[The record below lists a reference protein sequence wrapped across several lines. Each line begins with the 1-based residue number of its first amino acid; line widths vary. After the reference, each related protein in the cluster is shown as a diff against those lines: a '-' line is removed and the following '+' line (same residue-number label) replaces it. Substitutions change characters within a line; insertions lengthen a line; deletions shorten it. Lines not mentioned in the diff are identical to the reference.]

1 MIGMGA
7 TKNEI
12 SRLRETGNH
21 PDRRAVSHLPVK
33 RTLDRLVA
41 WALCHAGSRRSGT
54 SADPGQDQAPA
65 RDAQRFSKDGYHRST
80 MRKRAGAD
88 YEIELPVTVTPNGAV
103 VRLEHALSN
112 MEAERLSYRNRLSDA
127 ERRLASY
134 RSRLGEVFAFGAELA
149 LKRDELD
156 DIERDLAATE
166 GSEEGERAGRV
177 TAQRSSLTAARSAS
191 LMRSCQP
198 GPSAWK

>member
-1 MIGMGA
+1 
-7 TKNEI
+7 
-12 SRLRETGNH
+12 
-21 PDRRAVSHLPVK
+21 
-33 RTLDRLVA
+33 
-41 WALCHAGSRRSGT
+41 
-54 SADPGQDQAPA
+54 
-65 RDAQRFSKDGYHRST
+65 